1 MSITYD
7 LVGLS
12 RNVREDFPVLST
24 DLDGKTPTY
33 LDNAATTHKP
43 RQVLD
48 AIYEFYAT
56 ANSNVGRS
64 VHTLSMRA
72 TDRYQQAR
80 ERVRDFISAD
90 SSEEIVF
97 TRGATDSLN
106 MIAQGFAPKIV
117 APGDEVLISGLEHH
131 SNLLP
136 WRQLCE
142 RVGADLKLVP
152 VDEHG
157 EVSAAAFR
165 EHMTGRTRLIALAH
179 ISNVQGTV
187 TPVAEIASDA
197 HSRGIVVVVDGAQAV
212 AHRAVDVCDLDADFY
227 CFSSHKMYGPMGI
240 GVLYGKAKYLQAMDP
255 VQLGGGSAKHV
266 THDGPVRL
274 VERPQLFEAGTPNIS
289 GAVGLAAAMDYL
301 DELGLDQ
308 IAAHDAALAVRAAD
322 GLRSLDGVQVYGAQ
336 QPTGGIVSF
345 SVAGLHPYDVGNH
358 LNTFGIAVRT
368 GVHCAVPFMDSLQV
382 IGTVRASFGI
392 YNTVEEVD
400 LLVDA
405 VRTAKKDFWTIEHP
419 NDRFLA

>member
-1 MSITYD
+1 MTTLAISCAATGSPSAANSWPPEITSRCTRRIAITCCWRKRSAKYHGTTTARICAPRMGESRSAGSPDICLRRSARTRRRRPPRYPKSLCPPLMLNLCLLCSQGYEMSITYD
-7 LVGLS
+7 LVGVS

-90 SSEEIVF
+90 SPEEIVF

-255 VQLGGGSAKHV
+255 VHLGGGSAKHV

-274 VERPQLFEAGTPNIS
+274 VERPQLFEAGTPKIFR
-289 GAVGLAAAMDYL
+289 AVGAA
-301 DELGLDQ
+301 
-308 IAAHDAALAVRAAD
+308 
-322 GLRSLDGVQVYGAQ
+322 
-336 QPTGGIVSF
+336 P
-345 SVAGLHPYDVGNH
+345 P
-358 LNTFGIAVRT
+358 
-368 GVHCAVPFMDSLQV
+368 
-382 IGTVRASFGI
+382 
-392 YNTVEEVD
+392 
-400 LLVDA
+400 
-405 VRTAKKDFWTIEHP
+405 
-419 NDRFLA
+419 